1 MQTNKYG
8 KYFTINYELF
18 CCNVKRL
25 RKRFIDLS
33 LYLELKERYMSTRL
47 INPAKGKYKVRNGKE
62 YNSNLCKRDHLTL
75 FLPASVLKEKPPLKK
90 AGTLLPWKHNLLVYE

>member
-1 MQTNKYG
+1 MKKKMKKETYYIVDYKLNISFLTNLKG
-8 KYFTINYELF
+8 L

-47 INPAKGKYKVRNGKE
+47 INPAKGKYKVRNRRSIIQIYVSE
-62 YNSNLCKRDHLTL
+62 
-75 FLPASVLKEKPPLKK
+75 VI
-90 AGTLLPWKHNLLVYE
+90 